1 MSLFGYLLNSPM
13 NDDELD
19 LLLHAMA
26 SQPRR
31 AILDVVRSHSGC
43 NLNYVA
49 GHFSFSRIGVMKH
62 IDVLEAAGL
71 IVSERSGRERT
82 LYFNAVPIQQVHE
95 EWTDQYSRFW
105 AGRLTDLKRIVEKGS
120 K

>member
-1 MSLFGYLLNSPM
+1 M
-13 NDDELD
+13 NEDELD
-19 LLLHAMA
+19 LLFHAMA

-31 AILDVVRSHSGC
+31 AILDVVRGHAGC

-71 IVSERSGRERT
+71 IVSQRSGRERT
-82 LYFNAVPIQQVHE
+82 LYFNAVPLQQVHE

-105 AGRLTDLKRIVEKGS
+105 AGRLTDLKRIVEKGRR
-120 K
+120 